1 MSIRLAA
8 RLGALAGLL
17 RALAHRAGDIRAEL
31 HRLGQSAVAEHE
43 RLILRRAA
51 FMLRRPI
58 HTLKGAAAYIDRR
71 GAPRA

>member
-8 RLGALAGLL
+8 RIGALAGLL

-31 HRLGQSAVAEHE
+31 HRLGQSAEHE

-51 FMLRRPI
+51 FLLREPI
-58 HTLKGAAAYIDRR
+58 HSLNSAAAYIDRR